1 MKKQSLITILLIVLM
16 SMAGAKSF
24 AHDIAIE
31 NDGVTIYYKWANN
44 KTELSVSY
52 RGSYGSDYSN
62 GYSGNVIIPSSVVY
76 NGNTYPVTSIGMSA
90 FNSCSGLTSVTI
102 PNSVTSIGSLAFN
115 NCSGLTSVTIPNSV
129 TSIGGSAFWGCSG
142 LTSVTIPNSV
152 TSIGDCAFSWCTGLT
167 SVNINCSPTTIGD
180 RPFYN
185 CSEIEEV
192 SFDCEKVTSLFNSLS
207 SVKKVTLSNN
217 VKTIGDEAF
226 SGCSGLTS
234 VAIPNSVTSIGD
246 EAFKDCS
253 GLTSVTI
260 PNSVTSIGS
269 YAFNN
274 CSGLTSV
281 TIPNSVTSIGSYAF
295 NNCSGLTSVTIPN
308 SVTSIGSFA
317 FSGCSGL
324 TSVTIPNSVTSI
336 GSSAFRYCSGL
347 TSVTIPNSV
356 TSIGSSAFWGC
367 SGLTSVNINCSP
379 TTIGNSPFYNCSK
392 IEEVSFDCEEVT
404 SLFNSLSSVKKVTL
418 SNNVKTIGSFAFK
431 DCSGLTSVTIP
442 NSVTSIGSYAF
453 NNCSGLTSVTIPN
466 SVTSISNDAFS
477 GCNGLKTILSEIKTP
492 FEIGSIV
499 DNFVTL
505 IVPVG
510 TKAAY
515 QSTKGWSS
523 FANTVEVG
531 EGGFAGCIFDINGI
545 CYTIGENNTAS
556 LTSANKSISGAVEI
570 PSQVELNGK
579 KYDVTSIG
587 YWGFYGCSGLTSVII
602 GSGVLSIGASAFEG
616 TNLKKAIWLTNTLP
630 FGYSY
635 ASGTVNYVSNDQF
648 DIKNKVVY
656 KFLSSHFVVD
666 GIRYVPVSPSDRTCD
681 AIDCTYDAAIETI
694 NIGETVT
701 NKGVTLTV
709 KKVNPYTC
717 YQNKYIKDVKLSFG
731 GDIGDYTFSG
741 CSSIETAELGPNVT
755 SIGDYAFSSCSKLKS
770 IVIPDAVTT
779 LGSYAFQ
786 NCTAMTSA
794 KIGNGVETI
803 NQYAF
808 SGCSSL
814 PSVTIPSTVTNIQ
827 DYAFDYCTSLAKI
840 TISDSDTPLALGS
853 NGNNPIF
860 SSCPLDYV
868 YIGRDISYQTGSSY
882 GYSPFYSNTSLRAVK
897 IKDKE
902 TWISEGEFYGCTN
915 LQEVE
920 IGNSVNTID
929 NQAFCGCSKL
939 QNIVI
944 PDAVTSIGSYAFQNC
959 SAMTFA
965 KIGSGV
971 ETIHDYAFSGCSS
984 LEQIQIG
991 SKVKQ
996 ISPYAFSGCTALP
1009 YVYIPKA
1016 VTTIENYAFK
1026 DCSSLKKLIIAD
1038 SKRSLSLG
1046 SNGSD
1051 PLFSSC
1057 PLDSVYIGRDISYAT
1072 SSSSGY
1078 SPFYRNT
1085 SLRAVRITNRETE
1098 ISENEFYG
1106 CTNLQRVRIG
1116 NGVTKIGNWAFSG
1129 CSSLKFF
1136 SFGSTVKEIGQNAF
1150 SDCTSVVV
1158 IISKA
1163 ANPPTCET
1171 QALDDINKWECK
1183 LYVPNG
1189 CKATYQ
1195 GANQWKDFFFVEE
1208 GSGTV
1213 SPDGDED
1220 AIAGDAN
1227 CDGDIDESDVN
1238 AIANHILSN
1247 ETAGFSVKNA
1257 DVNEDGHVD
1266 VADIVIVNNIID
1278 FESDPD
1284 AEDPVDPST
1293 GNTLS
1298 DGISASFVSGAF
1310 IKVNDQILSGSKFGV
1325 KFRNGTGQTVVITKM
1340 QLNDAGTGAEG
1351 NNLLTEQVVVKAGE
1365 EVSYTITVGVN
1376 GIYKPVI
1383 SFTYRYNYYT
1393 YQTEGYWF
1401 DYPQDNTG
1409 GGTEPVDHSNDYL
1422 VTDKMSA
1429 SFTAGALV
1437 KINNMIMSGSK
1448 FGVKFNNNSNKS
1460 VTLTKMQLNDAETGA
1475 EGNNL
1480 LTEQVV
1486 VPAGGEVSYDN
1497 IAVGANGI
1505 YRPVICFTYQYN
1517 NTAYQVKGE
1526 WIEIEIPKVGI

>member
-1 MKKQSLITILLIVLM
+1 MKKQSFITILLIVLM
-16 SMAGAKSF
+16 SVTGAKTF
-24 AHDIAIE
+24 AHDISVKNS
-31 NDGVTIYYKWANN
+31 NDVTIYYVWTNSN
-44 KTELSVSY
+44 TELAVSCQGWH
-52 RGSYGSDYSN
+52 GSHYSN
-62 GYSGNVIIPSSVVY
+62 EYSGNVVIPSSVVY
-76 NGNTYPVTSIGMSA
+76 NGNTYPVTSIGGSA
-90 FNSCSGLTSVTI
+90 FSECSGLTSVTI
-102 PNSVTSIGSLAFN
+102 PNSVTSIGNYAFSGCSGLTSIIVEN
-115 NCSGLTSVTIPNSV
+115 GNPKYDSRDNCNAIIESESNTLIAGCKNTVIPNSVTSIGDAAFYGCSYLTFINIPNSVTSICNRAFYNCSGLTSVTIPNSV
-129 TSIGGSAFWGCSG
+129 TSIGDEAFRYCSG
-142 LTSVTIPNSV
+142 LTSIT
-152 TSIGDCAFSWCTGLT
+152 
-167 SVNINCSPTTIGD
+167 
-180 RPFYN
+180 
-185 CSEIEEV
+185 
-192 SFDCEKVTSLFNSLS
+192 
-207 SVKKVTLSNN
+207 
-217 VKTIGDEAF
+217 
-226 SGCSGLTS
+226 
-234 VAIPNSVTSIGD
+234 IPNSVTSIGD
-246 EAFKDCS
+246 EAFS
-253 GLTSVTI
+253 
-260 PNSVTSIGS
+260 
-269 YAFNN
+269 
-274 CSGLTSV
+274 
-281 TIPNSVTSIGSYAF
+281 
-295 NNCSGLTSVTIPN
+295 
-308 SVTSIGSFA
+308 
-317 FSGCSGL
+317 
-324 TSVTIPNSVTSI
+324 
-336 GSSAFRYCSGL
+336 
-347 TSVTIPNSV
+347 
-356 TSIGSSAFWGC
+356 GC

-379 TTIGNSPFYNCSK
+379 TTIGKSPFSGCSK

-418 SNNVKTIGSFAFK
+418 SNNVKTIGSSAFSG
-431 DCSGLTSVTIP
+431 CSGLTSVTIP
-442 NSVTSIGSYAF
+442 NSVTSIGSEAF
-453 NNCSGLTSVTIPN
+453 WGCSGLTSVTIGNSVTSIGSSAFQYCSGLTSVTIPN
-466 SVTSISNDAFS
+466 SVTSIGYEAFYGCS
-477 GCNGLKTILSEIKTP
+477 GLTSVTIPNSVTS
-492 FEIGSIV
+492 IGSEA
-499 DNFVTL
+499 F
-505 IVPVG
+505 
-510 TKAAY
+510 
-515 QSTKGWSS
+515 W
-523 FANTVEVG
+523 
-531 EGGFAGCIFDINGI
+531 GCSGLTSV
-545 CYTIGENNTAS
+545 TIGNSVTSIGSSAFQYCS
-556 LTSANKSISGAVEI
+556 GLTSVTI
-570 PSQVELNGK
+570 PNS
-579 KYDVTSIG
+579 VTSIG
-587 YWGFYGCSGLTSVII
+587 YEAFYGCSGLTSVTIPNSVTSIGSEAFRGCSGLTSVTIPNSVTSIGSEAFRGCSGLTSVTIGNSVTSIGSSAFRGCSGLTSVTIPNSVTSIGNSAFYDCSSLTSVII
-602 GSGVLSIGASAFEG
+602 GSGVLSIEASAFGG

-630 FGYSY
+630 SGYDKVGSQI
-635 ASGTVNYVSNDQF
+635 NYVSNDQLN
-648 DIKNKVVY
+648 ISNKVVY

-681 AIDCTYDAAIETI
+681 AIDCTYDAGIETI

-709 KKVNPYTC
+709 KKVNPYTS

-741 CSSIETAELGPNVT
+741 CSSIETAEIGPNVT
-755 SIGDYAFSSCSKLKS
+755 SIGDYAFSSCSKLKT
-770 IVIPDAVTT
+770 IAIPDAVTT

-786 NCTAMTSA
+786 YCSAMTSV

-803 NQYAF
+803 KQNTF

-814 PSVTIPSTVTNIQ
+814 PSVTIPSTVASIQ

-882 GYSPFYSNTSLRAVK
+882 GYSPFYSNKSLRAVK
-897 IKDKE
+897 ITDKE
-902 TWISEGEFYGCTN
+902 TRITEKEFYGCTN

-1016 VTTIENYAFK
+1016 VTTIDNYAFN

-1116 NGVTKIGNWAFSG
+1116 NGVNKIGNWAFSG
-1129 CSSLKFF
+1129 CSILKFF

-1150 SDCTSVVV
+1150 SDCTSVVE

-1213 SPDGDED
+1213 SPDGNED

-1227 CDGDIDESDVN
+1227 CDGEIDESDVN

-1257 DVNEDGHVD
+1257 DVNEDGRVD

-1284 AEDPVDPST
+1284 ADDPVDPST

-1429 SFTAGALV
+1429 SFTAGALI

>member
-1 MKKQSLITILLIVLM
+1 MKKQSFITILLIVLINM
-16 SMAGAKSF
+16 TGVNAF
-24 AHDIAIE
+24 AHDIEVPNA
-31 NDGVTIYYKWANN
+31 NGKTIYYVWNN
-44 KTELSVSY
+44 NHTELSVSY
-52 RGSYGSDYSN
+52 KGSRYDTYSDE
-62 GYSGNVIIPSSVVY
+62 YSGDVVIPESVVY
-76 NGNTYPVTSIGMSA
+76 NGDTYPVTSIGISA
-90 FNSCSGLTSVTI
+90 FESCSGLTSISIPNSVTSIGYAAFDGTSWYNNQPNGLVYAGKIAYKYKGTMPINPLIEIQDGTLGISALAFSRCSTLNSIIIPNSVISIGNSAFLDCSSLTSVSIGDNVSSIGNNVFDGTPWLNNQPDGLVYAGKVVYCYKGEMPANTQIILKDGTLGIANYAFADFNYKGSLSSITIPSSVKHIGDGAFSGCSGLSSIVIPNSITFISDNTFHNCSGLSTITIPNKVSSIGDNSFEGCTGLTSIAIPNSVTSIGRAAFYRCNKLTSVTIPNGVKSIGDMAFQECKNLTTITSEIVNPQSIVSMLSDDMYLKTTLIVPKGTKTNYQTKTSWKDFTHIIESGEGGEIGCIFISDDVYYKIVDNNNVSVTSGNIKCSGNVVIDKIAFNGKIYSVTSIGERTFSGCSGLTSVTI
-102 PNSVTSIGSLAFN
+102 GNNVTSIGDGAFSG
-115 NCSGLTSVTIPNSV
+115 CSGLTSVTIGNNV
-129 TSIGGSAFWGCSG
+129 NSIGGGAFGGCSG

-152 TSIGDCAFSWCTGLT
+152 TIIGAGAFSGCSNLT
-167 SVNINCSPTTIGD
+167 SVTIG
-180 RPFYN
+180 N
-185 CSEIEEV
+185 
-192 SFDCEKVTSLFNSLS
+192 KVTS
-207 SVKKVTLSNN
+207 
-217 VKTIGDEAF
+217 IGERVF

-234 VAIPNSVTSIGD
+234 VSIPNSVTSIGD
-246 EAFKDCS
+246 DAFRECS
-253 GLTSVTI
+253 SLTSVTI
-260 PNSVTSIGS
+260 GNNVTSIGS
-269 YAFNN
+269 CTFFG
-274 CSGLTSV
+274 CSNLTSV
-281 TIPNSVTSIGSYAF
+281 VIGS
-295 NNCSGLTSVTIPN
+295 G
-308 SVTSIGSFA
+308 
-317 FSGCSGL
+317 
-324 TSVTIPNSVTSI
+324 
-336 GSSAFRYCSGL
+336 
-347 TSVTIPNSV
+347 
-356 TSIGSSAFWGC
+356 
-367 SGLTSVNINCSP
+367 
-379 TTIGNSPFYNCSK
+379 
-392 IEEVSFDCEEVT
+392 
-404 SLFNSLSSVKKVTL
+404 
-418 SNNVKTIGSFAFK
+418 
-431 DCSGLTSVTIP
+431 
-442 NSVTSIGSYAF
+442 
-453 NNCSGLTSVTIPN
+453 
-466 SVTSISNDAFS
+466 VTSISSIAF
-477 GCNGLKTILSEIKTP
+477 
-492 FEIGSIV
+492 
-499 DNFVTL
+499 
-505 IVPVG
+505 
-510 TKAAY
+510 
-515 QSTKGWSS
+515 
-523 FANTVEVG
+523 
-531 EGGFAGCIFDINGI
+531 IN
-545 CYTIGENNTAS
+545 
-556 LTSANKSISGAVEI
+556 
-570 PSQVELNGK
+570 
-579 KYDVTSIG
+579 
-587 YWGFYGCSGLTSVII
+587 
-602 GSGVLSIGASAFEG
+602 
-616 TNLKKAIWLTNTLP
+616 TNLKKTIWLCNTP
-630 FGYSY
+630 PSGYSS
-635 ASGTVNYVSNDQF
+635 AKGVVNYVSNEGFNID
-648 DIKNKVVY
+648 NKVVY
-656 KFLSSHFVVD
+656 PFLSSYFVVD
-666 GIRYVPVSPSDRTCD
+666 GVVYVPVSPSDRTCD
-681 AIDCTYDAAIETI
+681 VVDCANDKSMARV

-701 NKGVTLTV
+701 NKGISLNVMNINTYSFYG
-709 KKVNPYTC
+709 NR
-717 YQNKYIKDVKLSFG
+717 YIKEVNV
-731 GDIGDYTFSG
+731 
-741 CSSIETAELGPNVT
+741 SSHGSIDNYAFEDCAQLETVVLGKNVT
-755 SIGDYAFSSCSKLKS
+755 SIGGNTFS
-770 IVIPDAVTT
+770 
-779 LGSYAFQ
+779 
-786 NCTAMTSA
+786 NCT
-794 KIGNGVETI
+794 
-803 NQYAF
+803 
-808 SGCSSL
+808 
-814 PSVTIPSTVTNIQ
+814 
-827 DYAFDYCTSLAKI
+827 
-840 TISDSDTPLALGS
+840 
-853 NGNNPIF
+853 
-860 SSCPLDYV
+860 
-868 YIGRDISYQTGSSY
+868 
-882 GYSPFYSNTSLRAVK
+882 
-897 IKDKE
+897 
-902 TWISEGEFYGCTN
+902 
-915 LQEVE
+915 
-920 IGNSVNTID
+920 
-929 NQAFCGCSKL
+929 KL

-944 PDAVTSIGSYAFQNC
+944 PDAVTSIGFNAFQNC

-1016 VTTIENYAFK
+1016 VTTIDNYAFN

-1051 PLFSSC
+1051 ALFSSC

-1150 SDCTSVVV
+1150 SDCTSVVE

-1227 CDGDIDESDVN
+1227 CDGEIDESDVN

-1247 ETAGFSVKNA
+1247 EIAGFSVKNA

-1293 GNTLS
+1293 GNTIS

-1310 IKVNDQILSGSKFGV
+1310 IKINDQILSGSKFGV
-1325 KFRNGTGQTVVITKM
+1325 KFRNGTGQTVIITKM

-1401 DYPQDNTG
+1401 DYPQNNSG

-1429 SFTAGALV
+1429 SFTAGALI

-1448 FGVKFNNNSNKS
+1448 FGVKFNNNSNKN

-1526 WIEIEIPKVGI
+1526 WKE

>member
-1 MKKQSLITILLIVLM
+1 MKKQSLITILLTVLM
-16 SMAGAKSF
+16 SVTGAKTF
-24 AHDIAIE
+24 AHDIE
-31 NDGVTIYYKWANN
+31 VVNNDEVTIYYKWINSYS
-44 KTELSVSY
+44 ELEVTY
-52 RGSYGSDYSN
+52 RGSNTSSYSDE
-62 GYSGNVIIPSSVVY
+62 YSGDVVIPESVDY
-76 NGNTYPVTSIGMSA
+76 KGNTYPVTSIGENA
-90 FNSCSGLTSVTI
+90 F
-102 PNSVTSIGSLAFN
+102 F
-115 NCSGLTSVTIPNSV
+115 
-129 TSIGGSAFWGCSG
+129 GCSG
-142 LTSVTIPNSV
+142 LTSVTI
-152 TSIGDCAFSWCTGLT
+152 G
-167 SVNINCSPTTIGD
+167 
-180 RPFYN
+180 
-185 CSEIEEV
+185 
-192 SFDCEKVTSLFNSLS
+192 
-207 SVKKVTLSNN
+207 NN
-217 VKTIGDEAF
+217 VK
-226 SGCSGLTS
+226 
-234 VAIPNSVTSIGD
+234 SIGYG
-246 EAFKDCS
+246 AFDFCS

-260 PNSVTSIGS
+260 SKSVTSISLSIFTLCSSLTSIQVESGNPNYDSRDNCNAIIETSTNKLIAGCGNTIIPNNVVAVADHAFFFSSLNSVILPNSLTSIGDDAFCGCNLTSIIIPKSVTSIGKS
-269 YAFNN
+269 AFDY
-274 CSGLTSV
+274 CSSLV
-281 TIPNSVTSIGSYAF
+281 TIV
-295 NNCSGLTSVTIPN
+295 
-308 SVTSIGSFA
+308 
-317 FSGCSGL
+317 
-324 TSVTIPNSVTSI
+324 
-336 GSSAFRYCSGL
+336 
-347 TSVTIPNSV
+347 
-356 TSIGSSAFWGC
+356 
-367 SGLTSVNINCSP
+367 
-379 TTIGNSPFYNCSK
+379 
-392 IEEVSFDCEEVT
+392 
-404 SLFNSLSSVKKVTL
+404 
-418 SNNVKTIGSFAFK
+418 
-431 DCSGLTSVTIP
+431 
-442 NSVTSIGSYAF
+442 
-453 NNCSGLTSVTIPN
+453 
-466 SVTSISNDAFS
+466 
-477 GCNGLKTILSEIKTP
+477 SEIKTP
-492 FEIGSIV
+492 FEIGSIG
-499 DNFVTL
+499 NSTATL
-505 IVPVG
+505 IVPAG
-510 TKAAY
+510 TKAVY
-515 QSTKGWSS
+515 QSTTGWSS
-523 FANTVEVG
+523 FTKMVEIG
-531 EGGFAGCIFDINGI
+531 EGGFAGCIFEIDGI

-556 LTSANKSISGAVEI
+556 LTSANKTISGAAEI
-570 PSQVELNGK
+570 PSQMELNGK
-579 KYDVTSIG
+579 KYDVTFIG
-587 YWGFYGCSGLTSVII
+587 DDAFRECSDLTSVTIGNNVTSIGDYAFMGCSSLTSLVI
-602 GSGVLSIGASAFEG
+602 GSGVLSIGSGAFYN
-616 TNLKKAIWLTNTLP
+616 TNLKKTIWLTNTLP
-630 FGYSY
+630 SGYSN
-635 ASGTVNYVSNDQF
+635 AEGAVNYVSNDQF
-648 DIKNKVVY
+648 NIRDRVVY
-656 KFLSSHFVVD
+656 NFLSSYFDVD
-666 GIRYVPVSPSDRTCD
+666 GIRYVPVSPSERTCD
-681 AIDCTYDAAIETI
+681 AIDCTFDASIESI

-731 GDIGDYTFSG
+731 GDIGDYAFSG
-741 CSSIETAELGPNVT
+741 CSFLETADLGQKIP
-755 SIGDYAFSSCSKLKS
+755 SIGNYAFAKCYNLKS

-786 NCTAMTSA
+786 
-794 KIGNGVETI
+794 
-803 NQYAF
+803 Y
-808 SGCSSL
+808 
-814 PSVTIPSTVTNIQ
+814 
-827 DYAFDYCTSLAKI
+827 
-840 TISDSDTPLALGS
+840 
-853 NGNNPIF
+853 
-860 SSCPLDYV
+860 
-868 YIGRDISYQTGSSY
+868 
-882 GYSPFYSNTSLRAVK
+882 
-897 IKDKE
+897 
-902 TWISEGEFYGCTN
+902 
-915 LQEVE
+915 
-920 IGNSVNTID
+920 
-929 NQAFCGCSKL
+929 
-939 QNIVI
+939 
-944 PDAVTSIGSYAFQNC
+944 C
-959 SAMTFA
+959 SAMVYA

-984 LEQIQIG
+984 LGQLQ
-991 SKVKQ
+991 
-996 ISPYAFSGCTALP
+996 
-1009 YVYIPKA
+1009 IPKT
-1016 VTTIENYAFK
+1016 VTTIDNYAFK

-1150 SDCTSVVV
+1150 SDCTSVVE

-1401 DYPQDNTG
+1401 DYPQNNSG

-1429 SFTAGALV
+1429 SFTAGALI

-1448 FGVKFNNNSNKS
+1448 FGVKFNNNSNKT

-1526 WIEIEIPKVGI
+1526 WKE